1 MRQAQTL
8 SCPVP
13 GTWRQRLFAWA
24 LAHVGKKL
32 EKCVAPYKGRLLTD
46 LSGTV
51 LEIGPGT
58 GANLRYLAKERVRWL
73 GIEPNPSMYP
83 YLEHEA
89 NHLGI
94 QIDVRPGTAERL
106 PAPDKS
112 VDAVVSTLV
121 LCCVPDQRRA
131 LQEVLRVRKP
141 GGKFV
146 FIEHVAAPH
155 GTWLRCFQ
163 HWVSPLWRRMGDG
176 CRPDRETW
184 LAIEQAGFTQLT
196 YEHCTM
202 PVPLASPHIIGVAV
216 KSP

>member
-1 MRQAQTL
+1 
-8 SCPVP
+8 VP

-32 EKCVAPYKGRLLTD
+32 EKFVAPYKVRLLTD

-58 GANLRYLAKERVRWL
+58 GANLRYLAKEGVRWM

-83 YLEHEA
+83 YLEQEA
-89 NHLGI
+89 NRLGI
-94 QIDVRPGTAERL
+94 QIDVRQGTAERL
-106 PAPDKS
+106 PAPDNS

-121 LCCVPDQRRA
+121 LCCVPDQQRA
-131 LQEVLRVRKP
+131 LQEVLRVLKP
-141 GGKFV
+141 GGTFV
-146 FIEHVAAPH
+146 FIEHVAAPR
-155 GTWLRCFQ
+155 GTWLRRLQ
-163 HWVSPLWRRMGDG
+163 HWVSPLWRRLGDG

-184 LAIEQAGFTQLT
+184 LTIEQAGFTQLT
-196 YEHCTM
+196 YERRTM
-202 PVPLASPHIIGVAV
+202 PVPIASPHIVGVAV